1 MLPPQ
6 KKIQG
11 KSDHGSIT
19 DHSSSIWSRPQ
30 WLQDSL
36 SCQQNIRTLWNAIKK
51 HLISFDTH
59 LHFVLERGNNK
70 KHVYW
75 HLIPHFLFGKRLKK
89 HHLRPFAFDVFHATW
104 GVSRDTLLT
113 FTAGYF
119 RISNHHSNEAAL
131 INHLRPSA
139 KSDARNNV
147 TMRPS
152 PVYIELSCMVQTIER
167 NSRSHDSNKR
177 TIPSWN

>member
-1 MLPPQ
+1 MIPTCILFW
-6 KKIQG
+6 KEETTKNMYI
-11 KSDHGSIT
+11 
-19 DHSSSIWSRPQ
+19 
-30 WLQDSL
+30 
-36 SCQQNIRTLWNAIKK
+36 
-51 HLISFDTH
+51 DTWYRI
-59 LHFVLERGNNK
+59 FCLERGWKNTI
-70 KHVYW
+70 W
-75 HLIPHFLFGKRLKK
+75 DHL
-89 HHLRPFAFDVFHATW
+89 HLMFFMPLE

-177 TIPSWN
+177 TIPSLKLTARSPLKMDGKGRCHFVLGVGLFPGANC